1 MVVSAI
7 NLKEQAYKII
17 DEIPEEKMAKIIA
30 ILENLKELI
39 EEELDEFD
47 IQLIEEAEKILASE
61 NENEFIPFEKVL
73 KETEIDEEEILSD
86 VELIESIKRGLK
98 DIENGDIYDFEDVF
112 KNA

>member
-1 MVVSAI
+1 M
-7 NLKEQAYKII
+7 
-17 DEIPEEKMAKIIA
+17 
-30 ILENLKELI
+30 
-39 EEELDEFD
+39 
-47 IQLIEEAEKILASE
+47 
-61 NENEFIPFEKVL
+61 L